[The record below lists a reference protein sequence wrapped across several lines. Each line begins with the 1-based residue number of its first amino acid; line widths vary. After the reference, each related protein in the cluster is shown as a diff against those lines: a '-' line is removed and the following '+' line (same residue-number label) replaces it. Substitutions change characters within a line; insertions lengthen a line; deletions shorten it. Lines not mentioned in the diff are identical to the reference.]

1 MRSMYSVYDL
11 IHYLKGSIDQDL
23 NLQSILVKGEIS
35 NFTNHRSGHW
45 YFSLKDSKAKINC
58 VMFANYACR
67 TPFLLKEGMKVIVSG
82 SVSVFEASGSV
93 QLYATKVNIDGIGEL
108 YLQLEQ
114 SKQKLAAMGL
124 FEASRKK
131 PLPLYPMK
139 IAIVS
144 GKETAAL
151 ADVLSTINKRW
162 PIATLDLYPTLVQ
175 GLAASKDIIKTLLHV
190 DTLGYDLILLVRG
203 GGSIEDL
210 WCFNDEQL
218 ALTIAMMQSVIITG
232 VGHESDT
239 TLVDYVSDARA
250 STPTFAAQMATPNIN
265 DVLYNLHQYKRY
277 LIQYIQHELD
287 YTTQELYKIKE
298 HRYFKDP
305 QSYVRDQKMSVEMYN
320 TKLQHC
326 FENMM
331 ANKLIFKQNYAL
343 LVKASK
349 QQIVLNKQTLT
360 NKKQRLIDAFQ
371 VLYKQHINDYTAKVN
386 LLDAYSPLKS
396 LQRGYG
402 IAFKNQ
408 QVIKSINDVN
418 INDEVSFKLSDGK
431 LISKIIDIREE

>member
-23 NLQSILVKGEIS
+23 NLQSILVKGEVS

-45 YFSLKDSKAKINC
+45 YFTLKDSKAKINC

-93 QLYATKVNIDGIGEL
+93 QLYVTKVNIDGIGEL

-114 SKQKLAAMGL
+114 SKQKLSAMGL
-124 FEASRKK
+124 FDASRKK
-131 PLPLYPMK
+131 ALPKYPMK

-144 GKETAAL
+144 GKESAAL

-175 GLAASKDIIKTLLHV
+175 GLSASKEIIKTLQHV
-190 DTLGYDLILLVRG
+190 DNLGYDVILLVRG
-203 GGSIEDL
+203 GGAIEDL

-218 ALTIAMMQSVIITG
+218 ALTIAKMQSVIVTG

-250 STPTFAAQMATPNIN
+250 STPTFAAQMATPDKNE
-265 DVLYNLHQYKRY
+265 VLYNLNQYKRY
-277 LIQYIQHELD
+277 LNQYMQHELD
-287 YTTQELYKIKE
+287 YATQELYKIQQ

-305 QSYVRDQKMSVEMYN
+305 LTYVRDQKMSVEMYA
-320 TKLQHC
+320 TKLQHT

-331 ANKLIFKQNYAL
+331 ANKLIFKQDYEAL
-343 LVKASK
+343 IKASK
-349 QQIVLNKQTLT
+349 QQMLYKSQLLT
-360 NKKQRLIDAFQ
+360 NKKQRLIDAFNAS
-371 VLYKQHINDYTAKVN
+371 YKQHINDYTTKVN

-396 LQRGYG
+396 LKRGYG
-402 IAFKNQ
+402 IAFKDDHI
-408 QVIKSINDVN
+408 IKSINDIE